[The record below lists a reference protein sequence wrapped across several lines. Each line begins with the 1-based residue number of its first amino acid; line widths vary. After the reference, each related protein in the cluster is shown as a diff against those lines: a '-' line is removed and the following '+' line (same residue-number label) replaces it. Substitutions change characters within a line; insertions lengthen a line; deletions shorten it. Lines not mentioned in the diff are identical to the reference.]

1 MIAVHLVVAGMQT
14 EWATAVVEMSVSRL
28 AGVARV
34 FGVKSLGICSVMFD
48 ETMANVDEILRAVS
62 EAGFQAQV
70 YRPRPALSA
79 G

>member
-1 MIAVHLVVAGMQT
+1 MIAVHLMVAGMQT
-14 EWATAVVEMSVSRL
+14 DWACAFVEMTVSRL

-48 ETMANVDEILRAVS
+48 ETMANVDEIVKAIKS
-62 EAGFQAQV
+62 AGFDVQV
-70 YRPRPALSA
+70 YRPQGALSA